1 MGEALDELILLIQRL
16 RKECP
21 WDRIQ
26 SFHSL
31 KNDLIEEAY
40 EVKEAIET
48 DESHRVREEL
58 GDLLSLILMY
68 SEIARDNGLFD
79 LEEVARKACT
89 KLKDRHLHVF
99 GSKSLR
105 TAEEV
110 HTLWQRS
117 KVKEGGSILDN
128 IPSSLPA
135 LMLAHIVQKRAER
148 VGFDWDNFEDVFRK
162 VEEELKEL
170 KEAKGTEAQDARVEE
185 LGDLLFSTI
194 NLSRFLG
201 VDPEE
206 ALRRTV
212 EKFRQRFRT
221 IEKELTRKGKNLD
234 EATLDEMDELWNE
247 AKGKE
252 RNV

>member
-1 MGEALDELILLIQRL
+1 
-16 RKECP
+16 
-21 WDRIQ
+21 
-26 SFHSL
+26 
-31 KNDLIEEAY
+31 
-40 EVKEAIET
+40 
-48 DESHRVREEL
+48 
-58 GDLLSLILMY
+58 MY